1 MTVNPIIPNSG
12 NQSQSQQVGNTAGK
26 DPEQAFSQLTKSGQQ
41 ADEYKDEVDKQVRE
55 RTRLTRSKKSDKSK
69 SNNLA
74 LLMVSEDGKSAEEE
88 PVYRTIMVDGVMFT
102 LRLLAVA

>member
-1 MTVNPIIPNSG
+1 MPVNPIVPNSG
-12 NQSQSQQVGNTAGK
+12 NQSQPQQVNSSSGK
-26 DPEQAFSQLTKSGQQ
+26 DPEGAFGQLAKSQQT

-55 RTRLTRSKKSDKSK
+55 RTRLTRTKKADKSK

-74 LLMVSEDGKSAEEE
+74 LLMVNEDGKSTEAE

>member
-1 MTVNPIIPNSG
+1 MTVNPIVPNSG
-12 NQSQSQQVGNTAGK
+12 NQSQSQQVGGSSSK
-26 DPEQAFSQLTKSGQQ
+26 DPEQAFGQMAKSQQG

-55 RTRLTRSKKSDKSK
+55 RTRLTRGKRSDKSK

-74 LLMVSEDGKSAEEE
+74 LLMVSEDGKSAEQEK
-88 PVYRTIMVDGVMFT
+88 VYRTIMVDGVMFT